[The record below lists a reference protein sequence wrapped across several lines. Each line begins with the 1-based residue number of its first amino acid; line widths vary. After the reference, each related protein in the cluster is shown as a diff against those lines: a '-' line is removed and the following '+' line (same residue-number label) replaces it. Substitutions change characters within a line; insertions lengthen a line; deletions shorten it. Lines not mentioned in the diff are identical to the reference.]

1 MIAYIFIVGEMDE
14 DEEEDNNVP
23 TVMVGSQR
31 VPITDVDESVIAKM
45 TSSEQETY
53 IQITQDYYTNV
64 LE

>member
-1 MIAYIFIVGEMDE
+1 MDE
-14 DEEEDNNVP
+14 DEEDDSNVP

-45 TSSEQETY
+45 TSSEQEAY